1 VNLAPSRA
9 PAAPETDWHASIVEW
24 LAGLFMAPLSASA
37 VENYRTGLGV
47 DFLDT
52 LAGEPRCAPGVQRIR
67 SALTPEDP
75 LPKVA
80 RRLAIAF
87 TLLFDGVDGPNTV
100 APYESAHV
108 GPSGRLFQA
117 PTSEMGRLL
126 RQWNMAVDDAFREP
140 PDHLSIELAL
150 LAQLMRRGASHRA
163 QAALLDDHL
172 LAWVPIFAGRCCNAD
187 RTGFYA
193 GAVWVLTG
201 FLTARR
207 ASLQRSAEWG
217 GPTRRAAGTRAN
229 ELPYQQVG

>member
-9 PAAPETDWHASIVEW
+9 LAAPETGWHASILEW
-24 LAGLFMAPLSASA
+24 LAGLFMAPLSANA
-37 VENYRTGLGV
+37 VESYRAGLGAV
-47 DFLDT
+47 FLDD
-52 LAGEPRCAPGVQRIR
+52 LACEPRCASGVQRIR

-75 LPKVA
+75 LPEVA

-100 APYESAHV
+100 SPYESAHV

-117 PTSEMGRLL
+117 PAGDMNRLL
-126 RQWNMAVDDAFREP
+126 RQWNMSVDDAFREP
-140 PDHLSIELAL
+140 PDHLSVELAL
-150 LAQLMRRGASHRA
+150 LAQLMRRGVGHRA

-172 LAWVPIFAGRCCNAD
+172 LTWVPIFARRCCNAD

-207 ASLQRSAEWG
+207 ALLQRGDEWG
-217 GPTRRAAGTRAN
+217 GPPRRKAGIRAN
-229 ELPYQQVG
+229 GLPYQQVG